1 MFQSTSNRVPQPS
14 AATANLGRLFLQTMR
29 AIVARTAG
37 ETDGGRR
44 ASPVVSSRVRI
55 AAAAPTP
62 CAEAQAEPP
71 APRAEA
77 QETYPVLLQSP
88 ALAHWSK
95 AKCDEDEF
103 NRRQYSPAAASRPAT
118 WRAVA

>member
-37 ETDGGRR
+37 ETDAGRR

-55 AAAAPTP
+55 ATAAPAP
-62 CAEAQAEPP
+62 CAEAQ
-71 APRAEA
+71 AEA

-95 AKCDEDEF
+95 TKCDEDEF